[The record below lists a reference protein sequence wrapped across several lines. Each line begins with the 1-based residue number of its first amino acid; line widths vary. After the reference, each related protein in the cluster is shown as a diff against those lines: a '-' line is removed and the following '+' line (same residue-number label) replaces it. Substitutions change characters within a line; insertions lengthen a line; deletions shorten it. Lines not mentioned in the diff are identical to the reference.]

1 MFSREYKEKF
11 RTPEEAVKVVKSG
24 DWIDYMYFNSYPKAL
39 DKALA
44 KRKDELYGVHIRSGI
59 SLPPFPEVPVSD
71 PTMEHFQWDS
81 WHYSA
86 WDAKLADQGICS
98 FSPLLYHEVPGY
110 YRNREVEV
118 DVAMLRV
125 CPMDKYGYFNLGINA
140 SHCEAVVENAKIT
153 IVEENESM
161 PYVYGGNG
169 HQIHISEVD
178 FIVRGENEPM
188 ANAAILEA
196 TEAEK
201 RIAEH
206 ILEDIHDGCC
216 IQLGIGGLPN
226 YLGKQIAAAGL
237 RDLSVHTEMMAD
249 AYVDM
254 WKNGCITGRKKEM
267 DRKRIVCAFALGS
280 PELYEFMDRNPMIA
294 SYSVDYTNDPCVIA
308 RISNMISING
318 CLEVDFYGQVVS
330 EMQGPRQITGTGG
343 QWDFVLGAYHSPG
356 GKSFLCTSSTYID
369 KEGRMQ
375 SKIKPLLTPGAA
387 CTISRQLTHYVVTE
401 YGKALLKCQSIWTRA
416 ERLIEIAHPQFRDE
430 LIKEAEKMGFWKRS
444 NKIEP

>member
-1 MFSREYKEKF
+1 
-11 RTPEEAVKVVKSG
+11 
-24 DWIDYMYFNSYPKAL
+24 
-39 DKALA
+39 
-44 KRKDELYGVHIRSGI
+44 
-59 SLPPFPEVPVSD
+59 
-71 PTMEHFQWDS
+71 
-81 WHYSA
+81 
-86 WDAKLADQGICS
+86 
-98 FSPLLYHEVPGY
+98 
-110 YRNREVEV
+110 
-118 DVAMLRV
+118 MLHSV
-125 CPMDKYGYFNLGINA
+125 
-140 SHCEAVVENAKIT
+140 
-153 IVEENESM
+153 
-161 PYVYGGNG
+161 GNW
-169 HQIHISEVD
+169 
-178 FIVRGENEPM
+178 
-188 ANAAILEA
+188 
-196 TEAEK
+196 
-201 RIAEH
+201 
-206 ILEDIHDGCC
+206 
-216 IQLGIGGLPN
+216 GLPN

-254 WKNGCITGRKKEM
+254 WKNGCITGRKKEI

-430 LIKEAEKMGFWKRS
+430 LIKEAEQMGFWKRS